1 MSWMVEYPTI
11 ITEYSISF
19 TIYEYN
25 QPTEQKMAKANKR
38 QKQINSL
45 KALER
50 MDRIDVLGGFGKNK
64 VKVVE
69 SKKTYNRRKANE
81 LPTI

>member
-1 MSWMVEYPTI
+1 
-11 ITEYSISF
+11 
-19 TIYEYN
+19 
-25 QPTEQKMAKANKR
+25 MAKANKR
-38 QKQINSL
+38 QKPINSL